1 MQGYWNNLKATNEV
15 IQNGWLHT
23 GDIGELDSE
32 GYIRITDRKKD
43 IIVNSGGDNISP
55 QKVEGQLTAQ
65 PEILQAMVYGDKR
78 PHLVALLIPDPEFAK
93 DWAGENAPDT
103 LDIVVLTDNKDFK
116 IMISGVIARVNENLS
131 ITEKIRRFVL
141 SPEPFSVDNGM
152 LTPTIKIRRHAI
164 RQNFEKNLE
173 DLYRS

>member
-1 MQGYWNNLKATNEV
+1 MEATNEA

-32 GYIRITDRKKD
+32 GYIKITDRKKD

-55 QKVEGQLTAQ
+55 QKIEGRLATQ
-65 PEILQAMVYGDKR
+65 PEIMQAMVYGDKR
-78 PHLVALLIPDPEFAK
+78 PHIVALVIPDPEFAK
-93 DWAGENAPDT
+93 EWAEKNSLDT
-103 LDIVVLTDNKDFK
+103 LDIAKLIDKKDFK
-116 IMISGVIARVNENLS
+116 MMISEVIDRVNQYLS

-152 LTPTIKIRRHAI
+152 LTPTIKIRRHVI
-164 RQNFEKNLE
+164 RKKFEKILE
-173 DLYRS
+173 DLYRG